1 MLIRESDVEDLYT
14 VGGGHGDFLDHPL
27 HLRVSRMMVTNIET
41 QKSLRSRN
49 VRAVFAAGVE
59 VEFFF
64 KLRNSGN
71 EACKENR
78 KRKKKGS

>member
-1 MLIRESDVEDLYT
+1 
-14 VGGGHGDFLDHPL
+14 
-27 HLRVSRMMVTNIET
+27 MMVTNIET

-59 VEFFF
+59 VEFLL